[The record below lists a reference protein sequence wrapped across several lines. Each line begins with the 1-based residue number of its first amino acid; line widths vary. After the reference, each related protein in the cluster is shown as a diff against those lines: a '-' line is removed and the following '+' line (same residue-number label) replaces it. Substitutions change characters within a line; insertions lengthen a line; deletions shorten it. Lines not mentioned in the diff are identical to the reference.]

1 MRLAKDVAQAA
12 NAAFGHPPEPR
23 PSRRSEE
30 LHELLLAIKASP
42 GAVPEV
48 PRHLW
53 PWLDIE
59 EHEADDLLAS
69 PERLAHAVER
79 ALPLSESDSARI
91 RDRRGGRRRDPRIDK
106 FTIVLAQIFKR
117 RTGNR
122 PTYTAEKD
130 TGNIVSPFGF
140 FAYEAFCQIY
150 RGKPLPEGSI
160 RSAIQQAVRFERE
173 FETIPDEELDKIFSD
188 DA

>member
-12 NAAFGHPPEPR
+12 NAAFGDPPAPR

-30 LHELLLAIKASP
+30 LRELLLAIKASP

-59 EHEADDLLAS
+59 EQHEADDLLAS

-79 ALPLSESDSARI
+79 ALKLSESDSARI
-91 RDRRGGRRRDPRIDK
+91 QDRKGGRRRDPRIDG
-106 FTIVLAQIFKR
+106 FAIALAQIYEG

-122 PTYTAEKD
+122 PTYTADKD
-130 TGNIVSPFGF
+130 TGNIVSPFGL
-140 FAYEAFCQIY
+140 FAYEAFHQFY
-150 RGKPLPEGSI
+150 PGKPVPEGSI
-160 RSAIQQAVRFERE
+160 RSAIQQAVHF
-173 FETIPDEELDKIFSD
+173 F
-188 DA
+188 